1 MTDNLLN
8 ARIASA
14 TIVLDDEH
22 APRVVMALKSSDETR
37 TLVSGPVGTDTF
49 LRDLILLF
57 GPFDS
62 LRGRVVRVGL
72 GPDGGIDVLAD
83 AVEDMAVRVRPMR
96 EVTENPDTEEGS

>member
-14 TIVLDDEH
+14 TIVLDDGH

-37 TLVSGPVGTDTF
+37 TLVSEPVGTDTF

-62 LRGRVVRVGL
+62 LRGRVVRVGI

-83 AVEDMAVRVRPMR
+83 AVEDMAVRVRPLR
-96 EVTENPDTEEGS
+96 EVTEDAEEEP